1 MLMRSVFS
9 TIKYFSESLQSRAS
23 NEKHNIDL
31 GLCKLKTLNVVL
43 QIFLQNISQHDL
55 PAFLWFV
62 FSFKKKDRKL
72 PFSYNPRGYCLFLYQ
87 VNCMWPQS
95 LQQRLYMRPKMKI
108 LQSPSIFRCKYH
120 LPSKSPR
127 EMRKKD
133 NKHFSNYYSFW
144 GRVRHVFN
152 NTSHGVSFSIFSVF

>member
-1 MLMRSVFS
+1 MMSPNRLKKKSSSFQPIFPVGKKIECLTILPFFTDKGKENCALLLMLMRSVFS
-9 TIKYFSESLQSRAS
+9 T
-23 NEKHNIDL
+23 
-31 GLCKLKTLNVVL
+31 
-43 QIFLQNISQHDL
+43 
-55 PAFLWFV
+55 
-62 FSFKKKDRKL
+62 FSFKKKRKKL

-87 VNCMWPQS
+87 VNCMWPQN

-133 NKHFSNYYSFW
+133 NKHFSNYYIF
-144 GRVRHVFN
+144 
-152 NTSHGVSFSIFSVF
+152 GVSG